1 MWSGDATSWAPPL
14 FRQGLGLCPSVPRQ
28 GGAIG
33 LIPQFARITRS
44 CSGIAPVWVW
54 PGWTVPLHMEVG
66 LQAGLCN
73 QVGIGCIPLLHEVA
87 NWALSSGQA
96 FSRPHS
102 WVKLGIVLC
111 GHVKLLSRHSGQ
123 ESPRLS
129 STTGQ
134 DHTLGSLTSLAM
146 FSNPMGHLCYM
157 ARHGHRLFSLAAQ
170 GHCLVY
176 LTLRGQ
182 RLCST
187 DWTGLNLFQIKVNSS
202 CLKSLQI

>member
-1 MWSGDATSWAPPL
+1 
-14 FRQGLGLCPSVPRQ
+14 
-28 GGAIG
+28 
-33 LIPQFARITRS
+33 
-44 CSGIAPVWVW
+44 
-54 PGWTVPLHMEVG
+54 MEVG

-73 QVGIGCIPLLHEVA
+73 QVGIGCIPLLQEVA

-123 ESPRLS
+123 EGPRLS
-129 STTGQ
+129 STPGQ
-134 DHTLGSLTSLAM
+134 DHMLGSLTSLAM
-146 FSNPMGHLCYM
+146 FSNPMGHLCCR

-176 LTLRGQ
+176 LTLWGQ

-202 CLKSLQI
+202 CLKAFRFEHGLLPDLGLEMKLWLFLGL